1 MLIRGAFFLGGDG
14 SIVGR
19 SVLVLIFLLLFFV
32 GPSVYDNL
40 VVVFV

>member
-1 MLIRGAFFLGGDG
+1 MLIRGVFSLGDG
-14 SIVGR
+14 NIVGR

-40 VVVFV
+40 VGVFV